1 MQLLDNLMWMR
12 NRTYS
17 PEVKVPR
24 LMFYHVPKTGGQYLF
39 TSLSCA
45 LLIQSKL
52 ATAVNPSF
60 PGFESHR
67 IDTPDVRD
75 RINSLWLVG
84 THLPYGWHV
93 AYPTTPPFQLFTLL
107 RDPFDRVLSDY
118 TYNCMRNAKRPSLEE
133 FRDFAALPEH
143 CNAMVRHFCNG
154 DPDAAQAI
162 AILQRD
168 FLAYDTNAHI
178 PEMLEGLLTYANL
191 PNVMIGGRINYT
203 FDEYRL
209 DASALRPQ
217 FEALNRADMEFY
229 DEVQSRP
236 RRLPLPEGQNH
247 HPATVLLRETGGT
260 DGSLTRMQAV
270 GTAQLLEVIAQCKT
284 GEEVF
289 SALFK

>member
-1 MQLLDNLMWMR
+1 MKLLDNLMWLR
-12 NRTYS
+12 NRRYS

-24 LMFYHVPKTGGQYLF
+24 LMFYHIPKTGGLYLF
-39 TSLSCA
+39 NSLASA
-45 LLIQSKL
+45 LLIQSRL
-52 ATAVNPSF
+52 ATSVNPRF

-67 IDTPDVRD
+67 IDSQEERE

-84 THLPYGWHV
+84 THLPYGWHLEHN
-93 AYPTTPPFQLFTLL
+93 PKPPFELFTLV

-118 TYNCMRNAKRPSLEE
+118 TYNCMRSSKRPSLDE

-154 DPDAAQAI
+154 SPDAAQAI

-191 PNVMIGGRINYT
+191 PNLMIGGRINYT
-203 FDEYRL
+203 FDEYKL
-209 DASALRPQ
+209 DASELRPQ

-229 DEVQSRP
+229 AEVQANP
-236 RRLPLPEGQNH
+236 RRLPIPESDGY
-247 HPATVLLRETGGT
+247 HPASVLVKETGSSG
-260 DGSLTRMQAV
+260 GSLTRMQAMA
-270 GTAQLLEVIAQCKT
+270 TPQLLDVVSKCKT

-289 SALFK
+289 STFFK